1 MQKQQTRSGAD
12 LPGVATAQT
21 EDWALPEEIHTV
33 ELVVPDGAGL
43 LRGKR
48 VPRSMWRRVA
58 KGGIA
63 LAGVIFEWSPCC
75 DIRED
80 APYSNME
87 NGVPDV
93 RIVPMLETLRVL
105 PWQDGT
111 ARVLCEAL
119 EPDGSPVRV
128 DPRRALQ
135 AVLARYARL
144 GYQVKAGVEFE
155 FYLLDPETR
164 RPRQTATQCYGVAH
178 APLYEGVLSAIRNL
192 LDEYGIPIEASNL
205 EYAPGQVEVNLLYG
219 DALEAADASVQF
231 RSAVKEIA
239 AREGWLAS
247 FMAKPFQEES
257 GSGMHV
263 HYSLWEGES
272 NVFAEGPALSELGN
286 HFLGGLQR
294 HMPSITLF
302 GSPTANGMKR
312 RVDHSF
318 CPTTASWGGDNRT
331 VGLRVIDGEEEATR
345 IEQRDGAAD
354 CNPYLAMAAQLAA
367 GIDGIEK
374 RTQPSPR
381 CEGDAYTPGGHA
393 LLPRTVPEAIA
404 ALSDSELAA
413 ETFDPML
420 LETFVGFCRYEHDT
434 VTGAVTEL
442 ERQRYLEAF

>member
-1 MQKQQTRSGAD
+1 MENLSAPGAD
-12 LPGVATAQT
+12 DLTRGRGA
-21 EDWALPEEIHTV
+21 EGEEWALPDDIHTV
-33 ELVVPDGAGL
+33 ELVVADSSGL

-58 KGGIA
+58 GSGIQ
-63 LAGVIFEWSPCC
+63 LAGVLFEWSPCC

-87 NGVPDV
+87 NGVPDI

-111 ARVLCEAL
+111 ARVLCEAR
-119 EPDGSPVRV
+119 EPDGSAVRV
-128 DPRRALQ
+128 DPRRSLL
-135 AVLARYARL
+135 AVLDRYAEL

-164 RPRQTATQCYGVAH
+164 QPRQSVTQCYGVTH
-178 APLYEGVLSAIRNL
+178 APLYEGVLTAIRNL
-192 LDEYGIPIEASNL
+192 LNEYGIPVEASNL

-247 FMAKPFQEES
+247 FMAKPFEGES
-257 GSGMHV
+257 GCGMHV
-263 HYSLWEGES
+263 HYSLWQDDE
-272 NVFAEGPALSELGN
+272 NAFAEGEALSQVGN

-294 HMPSITLF
+294 HMPALTLF

-312 RVDHSF
+312 RVDYSF

-331 VGLRVIDGEEEATR
+331 VGLRVIDGEESATR
-345 IEQRDGAAD
+345 IEQRDGASD

-367 GIDGIEK
+367 GLDGIEG
-374 RTQPSPR
+374 RVEPGPR
-381 CEGDAYTPGGHA
+381 CEGDAYAAGSEV
-393 LLPRTVPEAIA
+393 LLPRTVPEAID
-404 ALSDSELAA
+404 ALAGSELAR
-413 ETFDPML
+413 ETFDSML
-420 LETFVGFCRYEHDT
+420 LETFVGFCRYEHEK

-442 ERQRYLEAF
+442 ERERYLEAF